1 MKKINNLLYILLF
14 LGPLCTSCKKE
25 KTVLPYY
32 HTPDFSPI
40 WANEAAV
47 NIDTLH
53 TIAPFSFT
61 NQNGATITNKT
72 LAGKIYAAN
81 FFFTKC
87 SSICPKMTNNLHLV
101 LDSFRGNDGL
111 QLISFSVTPQTDD
124 VEQLKQYAQQKNI
137 TGTQWHLLTGEAGP
151 LYKLARQSFFAEEEP
166 GYNKD
171 STEFLHTEHCILVD
185 KKGHIRGVY
194 NATLKLEILRL
205 IEDITILLKEN

>member
-1 MKKINNLLYILLF
+1 MKKLNKWVYIFLF
-14 LGPLCTSCKKE
+14 LGIFFSSCKKE

-40 WANEAAV
+40 WAKETQV

-61 NQNGATITNKT
+61 NQNGLTITNNT
-72 LAGKIYAAN
+72 LAGKVYAAN

-87 SSICPKMTNNLHLV
+87 TSICPKMTNNLHMV
-101 LDSFRGNDGL
+101 LDSFKGNETV
-111 QLISFSVTPQTDD
+111 QLLSFSVTPQTDD

-137 TGTQWHLLTGEAGP
+137 NSTQWHLLTGETGP

-205 IEDITILLKEN
+205 IEDIAILLKEE